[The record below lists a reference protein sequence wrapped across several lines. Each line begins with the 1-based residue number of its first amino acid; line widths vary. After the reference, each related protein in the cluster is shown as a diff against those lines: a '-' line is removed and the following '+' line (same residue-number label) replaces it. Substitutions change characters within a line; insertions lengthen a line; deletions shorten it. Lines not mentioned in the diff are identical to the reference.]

1 MWYSRAHRSVSSPAG
16 SAAPAQQSAAP
27 MLAQEQAQAT
37 TTQAAKPPAGS
48 SGTAVPEAP
57 RALSQPAPASE
68 VNSAPTMQ
76 PERPSALGHT
86 NPAAPTPVFQK
97 PPVSPIAPL
106 PAPPAQAHSG
116 VRHYQGAPV
125 PHGGT
130 VVFDNLPKARLKFTF
145 DHVAWQL
152 TIKPNPDGTKKVTL
166 ISLAQGYQTSCD
178 LGWEIVE

>member
-1 MWYSRAHRSVSSPAG
+1 
-16 SAAPAQQSAAP
+16 
-27 MLAQEQAQAT
+27 
-37 TTQAAKPPAGS
+37 
-48 SGTAVPEAP
+48 
-57 RALSQPAPASE
+57 
-68 VNSAPTMQ
+68 MQ

-116 VRHYQGAPV
+116 VRHYQGAP
-125 PHGGT
+125 
-130 VVFDNLPKARLKFTF
+130 